1 MEMKP
6 KCCIVPGHVID
17 RVQWKD
23 HYTTHGLWRDLLLK
37 CMGIILGPVS
47 VPGSAIAY
55 EEPEQVDKECLFTY
69 CV

>member
-1 MEMKP
+1 
-6 KCCIVPGHVID
+6 
-17 RVQWKD
+17 
-23 HYTTHGLWRDLLLK
+23 
-37 CMGIILGPVS
+37 MGIVLGPVS